1 MFKNIVVMKI
11 FAFGA
16 FLACPC
22 RVTAEEEG
30 PMQGLKIEST
40 MERCSADYDTAKEEG
55 QNPDED
61 EDKKKLHGHGR
72 EGYLDVDGKEGT
84 YGRG

>member
-11 FAFGA
+11 FVFGT

-22 RVTAEEEG
+22 RVAAEEEG

-40 MERCSADYDTAKEEG
+40 MEGCSADYDTAKEEG
-55 QNPDED
+55 
-61 EDKKKLHGHGR
+61 
-72 EGYLDVDGKEGT
+72 
-84 YGRG
+84 